1 VSNEDM
7 YAKLSTI
14 VEKFRRR
21 SKYGSI
27 VMHMESVDGSFVW
40 SHGIGAE
47 SSIRSQTIG
56 TASPFFIASATKL
69 FVTAVV
75 LQLVREGRLDL
86 DQPIVDVVTR
96 ANLVGLHRLNG
107 RDHTRA
113 ITARQLLSHT
123 SGLANYLEDRATDDT
138 RLLHNVLKANGDRRW
153 SRADIYEW
161 HRTKFEA
168 VFEPGADRA
177 HYSDTNFHLLA
188 ELVEHVEG
196 AEFDVVFRK
205 RISDPLG
212 LSGTS
217 MFGTP
222 AAPNYDDVATMFT
235 GALPATIPLAM
246 ASVREDGGMVSTTR
260 DCVTFLRSLV
270 DGSLVGHNPFVDQTW
285 RRVFFPLEYGLG
297 VMRINIPRF
306 MSPFGKPPVLYGHGG
321 ASGTV
326 LFYDPASSLMI
337 AGTVNQIER
346 RNKPYQLML
355 HLIQAARQR

>member
-1 VSNEDM
+1 MSHQNIP
-7 YAKLSTI
+7 AKLSSI

-27 VMHMESVDGSFVW
+27 VMHIESVDRSFAW

-47 SSIRSQTIG
+47 SSVSSQTIG

-75 LQLVREGRLDL
+75 LQLTRENRLDL

-107 RDHTRA
+107 RDHTKS

-123 SGLANYLEDRATDDT
+123 SGLANYLEDRASDDT
-138 RLLHNVLKANGDRRW
+138 RLLHNVLKLNGDRRW
-153 SRADIYEW
+153 SRTDIYGW
-161 HRTKFEA
+161 HRTKFDA
-168 VFEPGADRA
+168 VFEPGTERA
-177 HYSDTNFHLLA
+177 HYSDSNFHLLA
-188 ELVEHVEG
+188 ELVEHIEG
-196 AEFDVVFRK
+196 AEFDAVFRK
-205 RISDPLG
+205 RIAAPLG
-212 LSGTS
+212 LTGTS
-217 MFGTP
+217 MFGTTW
-222 AAPNYDDVATMFT
+222 APKYGDVATMFT
-235 GALPATIPLAM
+235 GGLPANIPLAM
-246 ASVREDGGMVSTTR
+246 ASVREDGGMVSTTQ
-260 DCVTFLRSLV
+260 DCLTFLRSLV
-270 DGSLVGHNPFVDQTW
+270 DESLVGHNPFVDQTW

-326 LFYDPASSLMI
+326 LFYDPVSSLMI

-355 HLIQAARQR
+355 RLIQAARNG